1 MITNALKRSEQAF
14 CPEVVQS
21 ALRTVH
27 VEIRALEQ
35 LSAAI
40 TDTSLGKYMSDAA
53 ALIVSAKGR
62 LIITG
67 MGKSGHVGRKI
78 AATLASTGTP
88 SMFMHP
94 SEASHGDLGMVTAND
109 VVLALSW
116 SGETSEL
123 GYVIAF
129 TRRF

>member
-1 MITNALKRSEQAF
+1 MITNALKRSEHAF
-14 CPEVVQS
+14 CPEVVRS

-27 VEIRALEQ
+27 VEILALEEP
-35 LSAAI
+35 SAAI

-53 ALIVSAKGR
+53 ALIISAKGR

-67 MGKSGHVGRKI
+67 LGKSGHVGRKI

-94 SEASHGDLGMVTAND
+94 SEASHGGLGMVSAND

-116 SGETSEL
+116 SVETSEL